1 MILQGK
7 MSSTRCS
14 FSHRKSRSFFV
25 QKRKKIRTENIDL
38 NRILGYNLGDQQRRK
53 CV

>member
-1 MILQGK
+1 
-7 MSSTRCS
+7 MSNISLY
-14 FSHRKSRSFFV
+14 FSHIKIRSFFV
-25 QKRKKIRTENIDL
+25 QKRKKILIVNIDL

>member
-1 MILQGK
+1 MILEWK
-7 MSSTRCS
+7 MSNIRHY
-14 FSHRKSRSFFV
+14 FSYLKIRSFFV
-25 QKRKKIRTENIDL
+25 RKRQKIHTENIDL